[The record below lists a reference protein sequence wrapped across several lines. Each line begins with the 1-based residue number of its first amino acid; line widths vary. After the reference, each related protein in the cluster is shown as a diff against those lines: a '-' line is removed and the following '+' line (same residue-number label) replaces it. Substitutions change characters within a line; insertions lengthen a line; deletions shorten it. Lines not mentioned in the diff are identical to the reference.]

1 MIKKK
6 ANSESEFLMNI
17 PYKRLKKKI
26 LIGTV
31 SKKKKKISI
40 VMICIFI
47 IKTNKIHF

>member
-6 ANSESEFLMNI
+6 VNSESEFLMNI

-31 SKKKKKISI
+31 SKKKK
-40 VMICIFI
+40 
-47 IKTNKIHF
+47 NKHCYDLYFYNKNK